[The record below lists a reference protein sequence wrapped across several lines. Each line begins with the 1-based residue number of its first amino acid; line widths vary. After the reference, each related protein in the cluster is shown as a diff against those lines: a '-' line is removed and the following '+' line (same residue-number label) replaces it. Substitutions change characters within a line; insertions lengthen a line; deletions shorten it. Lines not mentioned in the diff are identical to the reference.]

1 MDLFSSKEL
10 LAANPVNAIALMVIF
25 IIIGIVAVV
34 RILAPIM
41 QANTAALNSLGNVI
55 VGQTASNDKQTAEI
69 AALRQDFNAHTVQ
82 INLRLDQLPK
92 EFQAILGAE
101 FARQSGT
108 LRRPNPNVSIMSRI
122 LGLN

>member
-41 QANTAALNSLGNVI
+41 QANTAALNQLGNVI

-101 FARQSGT
+101 FARQSGS
-108 LRRPNPNVSIMSRI
+108 LRRPNTNVSIMSRI